1 MRIETCYF
9 CSSPCYPGH
18 GTTFVRND
26 SKVRLPLPRFPASP
40 LTSFL
45 LCTACRLHLP
55 ASSRPPRPPRRR
67 LTPRPPPQQV
77 FKFCRAK
84 CHRAFQKKRN
94 PRKVKWT
101 KASRK
106 AAGKDLKVDATFE
119 FEKRR
124 NRPVRY
130 DRDLMAATITT
141 MKRVKEIQ
149 AARETRFHEQRTRGA
164 RTSERAKQKAE
175 IAAHVDLVRPASARV
190 RAAERNAQEKARL
203 TVAAGGGM
211 AEEAR

>member
-1 MRIETCYF
+1 MRIDTCYF

-26 SKVRLPLPRFPASP
+26 SKVRA
-40 LTSFL
+40 
-45 LCTACRLHLP
+45 
-55 ASSRPPRPPRRR
+55 PRRPLR
-67 LTPRPPPQQV
+67 ARARAPSFSLTRPKTLPTPQV

-149 AARETRFHEQRTRGA
+149 AARETRFHEQRFRGA
-164 RTSERAKQKAE
+164 RASERAMQKAE
-175 IAAHVDLVRPASARV
+175 IAAHVDLVRPASARI

-203 TVAAGGGM
+203 AESAGGGM